1 MNRSDPLE
9 RTNLSTKA
17 LEFLLDLHDASQDE
31 LIGTQDELIQTLSWW
46 PNNSGLAP
54 PWAAAIID
62 GCSATFDRVVFPSL
76 PASHFS
82 TLSPHS
88 MGRPILE
95 LAHRRCVRKDLSS
108 AQTLRP
114 TPVLTTAGV
123 VYTSALAST
132 RCNPL
137 PYSATNRK
145 ALGTFI
151 VAFRKSRASFDL
163 EITSFG
169 VYAMRTI
176 LQKPSYYKS
185 RLRAV

>member
-1 MNRSDPLE
+1 
-9 RTNLSTKA
+9 
-17 LEFLLDLHDASQDE
+17 
-31 LIGTQDELIQTLSWW
+31 
-46 PNNSGLAP
+46 
-54 PWAAAIID
+54 
-62 GCSATFDRVVFPSL
+62 
-76 PASHFS
+76 
-82 TLSPHS
+82 
-88 MGRPILE
+88 
-95 LAHRRCVRKDLSS
+95 
-108 AQTLRP
+108 
-114 TPVLTTAGV
+114 LTTAGV

-137 PYSATNRK
+137 PFSYEGK